1 MISLDKEAI
10 IGAVAGLPD
19 PWMGSPI
26 GEIGWQIDLGR
37 NGESWQ
43 LRVRPGYPLR
53 RSLDAYVTSVRAC
66 LGQFAG
72 STSVGV
78 VVDPDLRKY
87 PVQPGALALDG
98 IGNILAVASGKGGV
112 GKSTAA
118 VNLALALADEGAR
131 VGLLDADIYG
141 PSQPRML
148 GISGRA
154 RSTDGNRLVAF
165 SAFGIRVMSAG
176 FLVDSGTPMVW
187 RGPMVTQALIQLLT
201 QTEWGELDYL
211 VVDLPPGTGDVQL
224 TIAQKVPVAGA
235 VIVTTPQQ
243 VAVAD
248 ARKGLAMFRKVEVEI
263 LGILENMSSFR
274 CPHCGEVS
282 QIFGRG
288 GAAELAKEAGV
299 PILGQIMLDP
309 RILEDSDAGRPS
321 LISNPTGENASAWRE
336 FALRTAGELSIRINR
351 LKPGPKIT
359 LE

>member
-1 MISLDKEAI
+1 MEAVS
-10 IGAVAGLPD
+10 GVTD
-19 PWMGSPI
+19 PWMDRPI
-26 GEIGWQIDLGR
+26 GEAGWSVNLDLSQQPG
-37 NGESWQ
+37 Q

-53 RSLDAYVTSVRAC
+53 RSLPAYVSAIRDC
-66 LGQFAG
+66 LDQFQSDG
-72 STSVGV
+72 LPDIV
-78 VVDPDLRKY
+78 VEPALGRY
-87 PVQPGALALDG
+87 PVRPGALPLEG

-118 VNLALALADEGAR
+118 VNLALTLADEGAR

-148 GISGRA
+148 GITGRA
-154 RSTDGNRLVAF
+154 KSTDGNRLAPF
-165 SAFGIRVMSAG
+165 SAFGIKVMSAG
-176 FLVDSGTPMVW
+176 FLVDSATPMVW

-201 QTEWGELDYL
+201 QTDWGELDYL

-248 ARKGLAMFRKVEVEI
+248 ARKGLAMFQKVEVEI

-282 QIFGRG
+282 EIFGNG
-288 GAAELAKEAGV
+288 GAAELAQEAAV
-299 PILGQIMLDP
+299 PLLGKIMLDP
-309 RILEDSDAGRPS
+309 RILEDADRGRPS
-321 LISNPTGENASAWRE
+321 LISNPDGENAAAWRK
-336 FALRTAGELSIRINR
+336 FALRTAGELSIRVTSR
-351 LKPGPKIT
+351 EPGPRIT